1 MNKFF
6 YALLSL
12 VLILTS
18 PAFCKEK
25 HDELNALV
33 DIGGG
38 RKVYM
43 ECIGSGS
50 PTVILIAGYRERG
63 DSAWNTHPPDQAGPP
78 VYSEVGKFTRVC
90 TYDRP
95 GVFFK
100 EKSRSDP
107 ISQPMT
113 VKSAAIDLHTLLK
126 ASNVKGPY
134 VIVGHSLGGLIA
146 KFYAAMYPTDICGVV
161 FVDALV
167 DTVKNLWTPEQ
178 FGAFKYAMNF
188 VPQEVGDDKDL
199 ERLDL
204 ESSFRQATEISM
216 APLSKI
222 PAIVLT
228 SDKPLDVKNIIKLGI
243 YPSNITEKTG
253 KQLWERQVA
262 AQDSLV
268 KSFSPLTQHI
278 KNTHSGHY
286 IQKENPG
293 IVIDAI
299 REIMDNAPCKS
310 ETTG

>member
-43 ECIGSGS
+43 ECIGSDS

-134 VIVGHSLGGLIA
+134 VIVGHSLGGVDRKVLRSHVS
-146 KFYAAMYPTDICGVV
+146 YRYLRCCIC
-161 FVDALV
+161 
-167 DTVKNLWTPEQ
+167 
-178 FGAFKYAMNF
+178 
-188 VPQEVGDDKDL
+188 
-199 ERLDL
+199 
-204 ESSFRQATEISM
+204 
-216 APLSKI
+216 
-222 PAIVLT
+222 
-228 SDKPLDVKNIIKLGI
+228 
-243 YPSNITEKTG
+243 
-253 KQLWERQVA
+253 
-262 AQDSLV
+262 
-268 KSFSPLTQHI
+268 
-278 KNTHSGHY
+278 
-286 IQKENPG
+286 
-293 IVIDAI
+293 
-299 REIMDNAPCKS
+299 
-310 ETTG
+310 